1 MNGELHACD
10 SPYSKRIIRNLLN
23 NVSAHSVPSYL
34 RAGNNKNEI
43 FKDPVAMCPRNFP
56 LAAVYQAVHLRRFSE
71 LPRLVGFSSWKRKPT
86 HTRGGSFFCIS
97 SRLTETGQGLGQYF
111 FVCRQDKKGRI
122 PQDSAELTWTRYWAV
137 SLLVTAAVAGTI
149 PLCLE
154 SDASSKAAGW
164 PPFAATVSRLEQVDQ
179 AKVDSLQTQCST
191 SRRGWSSAHFA
202 LRANWP

>member
-1 MNGELHACD
+1 MSKKLPISGCLSSCPS
-10 SPYSKRIIRNLLN
+10 SPIL
-23 NVSAHSVPSYL
+23 
-34 RAGNNKNEI
+34 G
-43 FKDPVAMCPRNFP
+43 VAET
-56 LAAVYQAVHLRRFSE
+56 RRFLFLE
-71 LPRLVGFSSWKRKPT
+71 AKTDT
-86 HTRGGSFFCIS
+86 HTRGGGFFCIS
-97 SRLTETGQGLGQYF
+97 NRLTETGQGLGQYF

-202 LRANWP
+202 LSANWP